1 MGNNRHFSF
10 SFFGMDNDAFCR
22 VLAVA
27 MGAVMTYSTDDD
39 GLPLILVT
47 DIAIETM
54 SAVGV
59 GEMGNS
65 RGFYFN
71 FLGMKRGEGGKR
83 FCVYDVALTPS
94 FCFLSSVLL
103 LVLCLY

>member
-1 MGNNRHFSF
+1 MGNNRCFYFSF
-10 SFFGMDNDAFCR
+10 LGMDNDAFRR

-27 MGAVMTYSTDDD
+27 MGAVTTCSTDDD
-39 GLPLILVT
+39 GLPLVLVT

-65 RGFYFN
+65 RDFYFN
-71 FLGMKRGEGGKR
+71 FLGMKRGEWGDG
-83 FCVYDVALTPS
+83 
-94 FCFLSSVLL
+94 
-103 LVLCLY
+103 VLCL

>member
-1 MGNNRHFSF
+1 MGNNRRFYV
-10 SFFGMDNDAFCR
+10 SFFGMDNDAFRR

-27 MGAVMTYSTDDD
+27 MGAVMTYSTDDN
-39 GLPLILVT
+39 GSPLVLVT

-71 FLGMKRGEGGKR
+71 FLGMKRGEGWDG
-83 FCVYDVALTPS
+83 
-94 FCFLSSVLL
+94 
-103 LVLCLY
+103 VLCL